1 MDQDT
6 ITAGYDRVAPFYRVL
21 SPLFLI
27 TPRARRKGVAAL
39 ALRPGDTVLEVG
51 SGSGRNLPYL
61 VDAVGPTGS
70 VIGVDLSS
78 GMLAEA
84 RKLITRRGWRK
95 VELVHADAATMEVP
109 GEVDAVLFSLSYSAL
124 PAAARRPAATRAW
137 DALRPGGRLAVMDL
151 GLTET
156 PLRPVLDPIAK
167 ALVKLGPGHPYV
179 RPWDDLA
186 GFGEITTDRFLH
198 LYYVCMV
205 TKPATGPRSSQGPP
219 GEPTDDRGP
228 GAQRSIGSP

>member
-1 MDQDT
+1 MDQAT
-6 ITAGYDRVAPFYRVL
+6 ITAGYDRVAPFYRAL

-51 SGSGRNLPYL
+51 AGSGRNLRYL
-61 VDAVGPTGS
+61 VDAVGPAGT
-70 VIGVDLSS
+70 VIGVDLSA

-84 RKLITRRGWRK
+84 RKLVARHGWRN
-95 VELVHADAATMEVP
+95 VELIHADAATMEIP
-109 GEVDAVLFSLSYSAL
+109 GEVDAVLYSLSYSAMPEAVRE
-124 PAAARRPAATRAW
+124 PAANRAW
-137 DALRPGGRLAVMDL
+137 AALRPGGHLAVMDL

-167 ALVKLGPGHPYV
+167 ALVKLGPGHAYV

-186 GFGEITTDRFLH
+186 RFGEVATDRFHH
-198 LYYVCMV
+198 LFYVCRV
-205 TKPATGPRSSQGPP
+205 TKPTTA
-219 GEPTDDRGP
+219 
-228 GAQRSIGSP
+228 

>member
-1 MDQDT
+1 MDQAT
-6 ITAGYDRVAPFYRVL
+6 ITAGYDRVAPLYRAL

-51 SGSGRNLPYL
+51 AGSGRNLPYL

-70 VIGVDLSS
+70 VIGVDLST

-84 RKLITRRGWRK
+84 RKLVARRGWRN
-95 VELVHADAATMEVP
+95 VELIHVDAARMEIAGP
-109 GEVDAVLFSLSYSAL
+109 VDAVLYSLSYSAMPEAVRA
-124 PAAARRPAATRAW
+124 PAADRAW
-137 DALRPGGRLAVMDL
+137 AALRPGGRLAVMDL

-167 ALVKLGPGHPYV
+167 VLVKLGPGHAYV

-186 GFGEITTDRFLH
+186 RFGEVATDRFHH
-198 LYYVCMV
+198 LFYVCRV
-205 TKPATGPRSSQGPP
+205 TKPAS
-219 GEPTDDRGP
+219 
-228 GAQRSIGSP
+228 A